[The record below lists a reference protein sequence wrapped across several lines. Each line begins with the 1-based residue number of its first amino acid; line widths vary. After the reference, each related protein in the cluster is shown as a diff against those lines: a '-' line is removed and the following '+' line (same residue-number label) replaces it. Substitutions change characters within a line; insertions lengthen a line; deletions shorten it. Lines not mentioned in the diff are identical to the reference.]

1 MNDQLKQCRELID
14 RIDEQILRLANER
27 AKLAHQIGG
36 LKEDGIIYR
45 PEREAQ
51 VLRRLVE
58 LNQGP
63 LPAEAVTAIFRN
75 VMSNCRAME
84 KELTVAFLGPKGT
97 YSEDASIKQFGDAAI
112 GEPCVSIDEVFRC
125 VETRVSDYGIVPVEN
140 STEGAVGRTLDLL
153 AVSPLRICGE
163 VSLPIHHNLL
173 STHTQLNEIQVVY
186 AHAQALAQCQQW
198 LNQHLPQARRESVM
212 SNAEAAKL
220 ALMHPE
226 QGAAAIASD
235 RAAEIFSLNT
245 LSSSIEDDPKNT
257 TRFLVLGHQ
266 EVNPSGQDK
275 TSLVVSTKN
284 IPGAMVQLLE
294 PLARFGVSMTKLE
307 TRPSKGGLWEYLF
320 FIDIVGHV
328 QDEAVNAALNELSQR
343 ASLMRV
349 LGSYPVAVS

>member
-1 MNDQLKQCRELID
+1 MNEQLKQCRELID

-36 LKEDGIIYR
+36 LKEDGVIYR
-45 PEREAQ
+45 PERESQ

-97 YSEDASIKQFGDAAI
+97 YSEDASIKQFGDAAL
-112 GEPCVSIDEVFRC
+112 GEPCTSIDEVFRM
-125 VETRVSDYGIVPVEN
+125 VESRVADYGIVPVEN

-153 AVSPLRICGE
+153 ANSQLRICGE

-173 STHTQLNEIQVVY
+173 STHADLHDIKIVY
-186 AHAQALAQCQQW
+186 AHSQALAQCQQW
-198 LNQHLPQARRESVM
+198 LNQHLSNARREAVM

-245 LSSSIEDDPKNT
+245 VFANIEDDPKNT

-284 IPGAMVQLLE
+284 IPGAMVQILE
-294 PLARFGVSMTKLE
+294 PLARHGVSMTKLE
-307 TRPSKGGLWEYLF
+307 TRPSKGGMWEYLF
-320 FIDIVGHV
+320 FIDIVGHAHDASV
-328 QDEAVNAALNELSQR
+328 RSALSELSER

-349 LGSYPVAVS
+349 LGSYPIAIN